1 MLKIVKLLPLL
12 TGWFLLAGLTS
23 PETTQPRTHDRKA
36 AAPVV
41 KRPAAVR
48 TNKRPVAKRSA
59 IPAKKTFSAKKIVAK
74 KSVAKIVS
82 TKKVAVKTPVVWKNS
97 VVKPVRSPY
106 FRRADILRTVVLD
119 AGHGGHDP
127 GAIGKG
133 GTREKNVVLAI
144 VLELARQIKTAYPD
158 VRVILTRKTDVFIPL
173 HERSAIANR
182 SRADLFISVHANA
195 LSRRDYYGTETYAMG
210 LHKSEQ
216 NLEVAKRENSVI
228 LQEENYERTYKGFDP
243 NSPLAHI
250 MLANFQS
257 AFLDNSLRFASKVE
271 KQFGKADRTSRG
283 VKQAGFLVLWETAMP
298 AVLIETGYLS
308 NAAEEKFLRSDAGQE
323 QLATA
328 IFKAFEQYKAER
340 DQQQQ

>member
-12 TGWFLLAGLTS
+12 AGWFLLTGLTRS
-23 PETTQPRTHDRKA
+23 APTHLRSHAQNVAVHPIKWSTPVRTE
-36 AAPVV
+36 
-41 KRPAAVR
+41 KRPLAR
-48 TNKRPVAKRSA
+48 KGT
-59 IPAKKTFSAKKIVAK
+59 IAKKGIARKVVAK
-74 KSVAKIVS
+74 KVS
-82 TKKVAVKTPVVWKNS
+82 TKNVAVKTTIAKKNPAA
-97 VVKPVRSPY
+97 KPVRASY
-106 FRRADILRTVVLD
+106 LRSADVLRTIVLD

-127 GAIGKG
+127 GAIGRG

-144 VLELARQIKTAYPD
+144 VLKLGRQIKTAYPN
-158 VRVILTRKTDVFIPL
+158 VRVILTRNTDVFIPL

-182 SRADLFISVHANA
+182 NRADLFISIHANA

-228 LQEENYERTYKGFDP
+228 LQEENYERTYRGFDP

-257 AFLDNSLRFASKVE
+257 SFLDNSLRFAAKVE
-271 KQFGKADRTSRG
+271 KQFGRADRTSRG

-298 AVLIETGYLS
+298 AVLVETGYLS
-308 NAAEEKFLRSDAGQE
+308 NAAEERFLRSEEGQE
-323 QLATA
+323 KLATA
-328 IFKAFEQYKAER
+328 IFRAFEQYKAER
-340 DQQQQ
+340 DQQQ